1 MDKLYSMELLAWHLS
16 KKHAKKIGRN
26 NLYKLLRRK
35 GIIPL
40 GTTVPYAHYILCGW
54 FKVVSYLKNT
64 SAGAMEVTSTK
75 LTEKGFKHFL
85 NIL

>member
-16 KKHAKKIGRN
+16 KKSGKQIGRN

-54 FKVVSYLKNT
+54 FKVIVHLKNT
-64 SAGAMEVTSTK
+64 SIGAVEVTSTK